1 MTSSFVLQQYFLG
14 PQFSWWFGTLNTFDY
29 FLYHNTVP
37 LALSLYFYFFSVSY
51 SDLFSSLCRRSKDV
65 IVLSNFSLIS
75 LHLLQRFYPF
85 ISPTVIVKKTEKTV
99 TNLPWN
105 LSAEFSLECLNA
117 YKIRTGSRL
126 NFSVLSTAIPPW
138 TRPISSE
145 FLCVFTF
152 SEFLILV
159 NFFLWN
165 LCQIFPFSLPLV

>member
-1 MTSSFVLQQYFLG
+1 MTRSFILQQCFLG

-37 LALSLYFYFFSVSY
+37 LAFSLYFYFFSVSY
-51 SDLFSSLCRRSKDV
+51 SDLFSSLCRRPKDL

-105 LSAEFSLECLNA
+105 LSAELSLECLNA

-126 NFSVLSTAIPPW
+126 NFSV
-138 TRPISSE
+138 
-145 FLCVFTF
+145 F
-152 SEFLILV
+152 SHSVSF
-159 NFFLWN
+159 
-165 LCQIFPFSLPLV
+165 